1 MKNRKEQKF
10 THIIDSSLQRA
21 AANVSPPPFELLTE
35 RINARQ
41 PVESYEQFFDGDAD
55 WVQDK
60 TPTVRSGTDWR
71 GFFGLAAAIMLF
83 VAGGAVITTLIGGLF
98 MRCGSAAPTEEAV
111 EYSNQ
116 AMYDMEAMADD
127 TVNESSDKCVS
138 DSDWCDSETD
148 DTDSTDS
155 SSDNDK

>member
-10 THIIDSSLQRA
+10 TEIIDSSLQRA

-83 VAGGAVITTLIGGLF
+83 VAGSAVVTTLIGGLF

-111 EYSNQ
+111 EYSNG
-116 AMYDMEAMADD
+116 AMYDMEAAADD
-127 TVNESSDKCVS
+127 TVNDRADQCVS
-138 DSDWCDSETD
+138 DSDWCEDNED
-148 DTDSTDS
+148 GADS
-155 SSDNDK
+155 SSYNE